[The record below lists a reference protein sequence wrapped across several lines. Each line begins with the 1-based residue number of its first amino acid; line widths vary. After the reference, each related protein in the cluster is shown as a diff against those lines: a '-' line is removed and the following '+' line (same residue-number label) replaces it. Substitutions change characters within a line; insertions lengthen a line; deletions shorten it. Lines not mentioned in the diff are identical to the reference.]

1 MKKIVLII
9 AFWAIS
15 TVSHATA
22 NFTSATGVF
31 LVPDVSVDGT
41 SHYHTVT
48 LQLDFATKSFMIL
61 DATPKDNSFSDTP
74 LETLTSN
81 GLKVDFFG
89 CAMTGHNQIS
99 CLTKVVSI
107 NNDQEIFANASTASF
122 GVYADPAQIFDNL
135 GREYEADVTA
145 FDLTSGGYL
154 SLNLIQGI
162 PAEII
167 FIINNFDIQATSIA
181 AFKPSFVT
189 GNNQNVDGDFRNI
202 SF

>member
-48 LQLDFATKSFMIL
+48 LQLDFANKSFMVL

-74 LETLTSN
+74 LATLTSN

-99 CLTKVVSI
+99 CLTKNVSTT
-107 NNDQEIFANASTASF
+107 NDQEIIANQNLATKL
-122 GVYADPAQIFDNL
+122 FDNL
-135 GREYEADVTA
+135 GREYEANTTA
-145 FDLTSGGYL
+145 FDQTSNFL
-154 SLNLIQGI
+154 RINLVQGVPVDI
-162 PAEII
+162 MFI
-167 FIINNFDIQATSIA
+167 FNDFDIQATSIS
-181 AFKPSFVT
+181 AFKPTFRT
-189 GNNQNVDGDFRNI
+189 NGQNIEGNFRNI